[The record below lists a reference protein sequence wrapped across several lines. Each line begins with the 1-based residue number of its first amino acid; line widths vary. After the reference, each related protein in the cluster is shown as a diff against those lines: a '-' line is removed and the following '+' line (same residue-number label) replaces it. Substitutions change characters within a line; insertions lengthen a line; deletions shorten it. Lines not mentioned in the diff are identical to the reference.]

1 MKPST
6 TDSPFKVF
14 LIFLRLGCVSFGG
27 PVAHLGYFREAFV
40 TRLKWLSDEEY
51 ADLVALCQFL
61 PGPAS
66 SQVGYALGL
75 RRAGFMGGLAAWFGF
90 TLPSAVLMIGFALG
104 LGSLGALN
112 SAGWVVGLKLVA
124 VAVVAHALWGMAVK
138 LCPDWQRQ
146 LLGGL
151 TCGVLLTSTGVGGQ
165 VVMILFGA
173 IVGRIWLSD
182 ASTGPVAIEKS
193 ASSKSG
199 VGWLVLF
206 FAGLLLLPV
215 IALNG
220 GETLQIVD
228 GFYRAG
234 SLVFGGGHVVLPLL
248 DAFTVG
254 RGWVDEDTF
263 LAGYGA
269 AQAVPGP
276 LFAFTAFLG
285 SSISVGPGGIG
296 GGVIALIAT
305 YVPSLLLILGVMPYW
320 NRLRK
325 LPSAQGMLRGANA
338 VVVGLLAAALVNPI
352 GLHALTDLWRWAF
365 AAVAFVILKFTKFPV
380 WALVGVGALVGAVLF

>member
-1 MKPST
+1 MCATRST
-6 TDSPFKVF
+6 PLEVF
-14 LIFLRLGCVSFGG
+14 IVFLRLGCVSFGG

-75 RRAGFMGGLAAWFGF
+75 RRAGFMGGLAAWLGF
-90 TLPSAVLMIGFALG
+90 TLPSAALMIGFALG
-104 LGSLGALN
+104 LGSLGALD

-146 LLGGL
+146 LLGGI

-182 ASTGPVAIEKS
+182 ASTDSVAIE
-193 ASSKSG
+193 ASGSNKSG
-199 VGWLVLF
+199 VGWLMMF

-215 IALNG
+215 IALQG
-220 GETLQIVD
+220 GETLQVID

-254 RGWVDEDTF
+254 RGWVEEDTF

-269 AQAVPGP
+269 AQALPGP

-352 GLHALTDLWRWAF
+352 GLHALTDLWRWVF
-365 AAVAFVILKFTKFPV
+365 AAVAFVLLKFTKFPV
-380 WALVGVGALVGAVLF
+380 WALVGVGALAGAVLF

>member
-1 MKPST
+1 MCATRST
-6 TDSPFKVF
+6 PLEVF
-14 LIFLRLGCVSFGG
+14 IVFLRLGCVSFGG

-75 RRAGFMGGLAAWFGF
+75 RRAGFMGGLAAWLGF
-90 TLPSAVLMIGFALG
+90 TLPSAALMIGFALG
-104 LGSLGALN
+104 LGSLGALD

-146 LLGGL
+146 LLGGI

-182 ASTGPVAIEKS
+182 ASTDSVAIE
-193 ASSKSG
+193 ASGSNKSG
-199 VGWLVLF
+199 VGWLVMF

-215 IALNG
+215 IALQG
-220 GETLQIVD
+220 GETLQVID

-254 RGWVDEDTF
+254 RGWVDEDAF

-269 AQAVPGP
+269 AQALPGP

-352 GLHALTDLWRWAF
+352 GLHALTDLWRWVF
-365 AAVAFVILKFTKFPV
+365 AAVAFVLLKFTKFPV
-380 WALVGVGALVGAVLF
+380 WALVGVGALAGAVLF